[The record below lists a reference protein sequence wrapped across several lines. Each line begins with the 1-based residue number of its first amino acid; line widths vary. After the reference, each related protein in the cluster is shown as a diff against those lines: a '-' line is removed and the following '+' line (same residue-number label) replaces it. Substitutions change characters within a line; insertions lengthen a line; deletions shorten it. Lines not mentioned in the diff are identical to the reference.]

1 MEYCCLCGRK
11 DNSIDSH
18 VYLVGDTGHRY
29 CRNHKWIGRLAQ
41 KRAEKYLNKERYKK
55 IKKHF

>member
-1 MEYCCLCGRK
+1 MEYCCICGRK

-18 VYLVGDTGHRY
+18 VYLVGDAGHRY

-55 IKKHF
+55 IK